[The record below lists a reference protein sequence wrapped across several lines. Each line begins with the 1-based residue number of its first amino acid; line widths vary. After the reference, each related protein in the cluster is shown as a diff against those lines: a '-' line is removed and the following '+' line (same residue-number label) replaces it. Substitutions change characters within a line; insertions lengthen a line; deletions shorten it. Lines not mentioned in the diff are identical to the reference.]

1 MMMSATLK
9 RKDDLPAECFTI
21 EEFCKAHRI
30 SVSTYYDQLRPNG
43 RAPDEIHIGNRRLIS
58 KEAAAR
64 WRELRTAET
73 KAKHDE

>member
-1 MMMSATLK
+1 MMSAALK
-9 RKDDLPAECFTI
+9 RTDLPAECFTI

-30 SVSTYYDQLRPNG
+30 SVSTYYDTLRPNG

-64 WRELRTAET
+64 WREQQTAET
-73 KAKHDE
+73 KAKRDE